1 MVEVKTITVKEF
13 KMWLEGVEEMQ
24 EEGWT
29 PLPAQWARIRAKIA
43 SLSDADPAP
52 TYTIPTGPIPRAPAP
67 QFQTAGT
74 APGVRIETS
83 SGPVPPVV
91 NTSGATGL
99 IPSGP
104 TPRGPL
110 ATQSGTVP
118 VKTPDIDTSVGP
130 YKSGFA

>member
-1 MVEVKTITVKEF
+1 MTEIKTITVKEF

-52 TYTIPTGPIPRAPAP
+52 TYTIPSGPIPRAPAP
-67 QFQTAGT
+67 QFQGVGT
-74 APGVRIETS
+74 SPGVRTETS
-83 SGPVPPVV
+83 AAPPMV

-104 TPRGPL
+104 VARGPI
-110 ATQSGTVP
+110 ATQAGTVP
-118 VKTPDIDTSVGP
+118 VKTPDIDTSAAP
-130 YKSGFA
+130 YQSGFA